1 MIPKLRLIL
10 LLAAVAAVLAIAG
23 RIYLAGRSDVL
34 NAVEKQNAKA
44 ANDADLAALDLD
56 DCNRLRAGGCRV
68 FFDFDAGKCRW
79 READGAPRQA
89 CDGAGGDG
97 G

>member
-1 MIPKLRLIL
+1 MTAKLRLFA
-10 LLAAVAAVLAIAG
+10 LLAAMAAVLFIAG
-23 RIYLAGRSDVL
+23 RIYFAGGDRVR

-44 ANDADLAALDLD
+44 ANDADLAAMDLD

-79 READGAPRQA
+79 READRAARQA